1 MLPNDINML
10 VSMLNMKLRDD
21 DMALETVIEVNDGNV
36 KEIMDKLESN
46 GFYYDES
53 NNQIKAKQT
62 KTSIFF
68 VILQCNCKVGINLM
82 QCYPSLAFD

>member
-53 NNQIKAKQT
+53 NNQIKAK
-62 KTSIFF
+62 
-68 VILQCNCKVGINLM
+68 
-82 QCYPSLAFD
+82 

>member
-21 DMALETVIEVNDGNV
+21 DMSLETVIEINDGNSE
-36 KEIMDKLESN
+36 EIMNKLEAN

-53 NNQIKAKQT
+53 NNQIKAK
-62 KTSIFF
+62 
-68 VILQCNCKVGINLM
+68 
-82 QCYPSLAFD
+82 

>member
-36 KEIMDKLESN
+36 KEIMDKLEYKVCEVCGQEKHILEFSKS
-46 GFYYDES
+46 YPRRC
-53 NNQIKAKQT
+53 KA
-62 KTSIFF
+62 
-68 VILQCNCKVGINLM
+68 CD
-82 QCYPSLAFD
+82 P

>member
-46 GFYYDES
+46 GYYYDES
-53 NNQIKAKQT
+53 NNQIKA
-62 KTSIFF
+62 
-68 VILQCNCKVGINLM
+68 
-82 QCYPSLAFD
+82 